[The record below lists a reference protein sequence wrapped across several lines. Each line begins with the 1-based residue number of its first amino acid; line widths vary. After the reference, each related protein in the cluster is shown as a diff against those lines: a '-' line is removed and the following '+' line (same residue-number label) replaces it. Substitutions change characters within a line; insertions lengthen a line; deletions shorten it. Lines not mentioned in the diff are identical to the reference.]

1 MKKKNVKKII
11 VSSLAFALSLSAFSL
26 PAEAKQMTSL
36 KKAKQT
42 AKKKVPGATVTKVET
57 DTENGKTVYEVSL
70 VKKNKKYSLK
80 YRSADSKLVE
90 YEWELPN
97 TSYSIQDKKNIKK
110 SIIKTKA
117 RKKVSGAKIKS
128 TRLTIDD
135 GLSEYKV
142 TMTKGN
148 RRYTLV
154 YNAKNGK
161 LLEFEWKL
169 TNTSSKT
176 NNIGESKAKQIALK
190 KVPGATVIKIE
201 YDKDDG
207 IAVYEVELRKGSY
220 EYDIKINAKTGAIL
234 EYEKD
239 IAD

>member
-1 MKKKNVKKII
+1 MKKHVMRKMI
-11 VSSLAFALSLSAFSL
+11 VTSLAFALSLSVLRL
-26 PAEAKQMTSL
+26 PAEAKQITSL

-42 AKKKVPGATVTKVET
+42 ARKKVPGATVTKVEM
-57 DTENGKTVYEVSL
+57 DTENGKTVYEVTL
-70 VKKNKKYSLK
+70 VKQKKEYQLK
-80 YRSADSKLVE
+80 YRSSDAKLIE
-90 YEWELPN
+90 YEWEIPN
-97 TSYSIQDKKNIKK
+97 TSYSIQDKKNMKK
-110 SIIKTKA
+110 SKIKAKA
-117 RKKVSGAKIKS
+117 RKKVQGGKITS

-142 TMTKGN
+142 SMTKGK
-148 RRYTLV
+148 RRYKLV

-161 LLEFEWKL
+161 LLEYEWKL
-169 TNTSSKT
+169 TKKSAKTSTIS
-176 NNIGESKAKQIALK
+176 EAKAKQIALK

-207 IAVYEVELRKGSY
+207 IAVYEIELLKGSY

-234 EYEKD
+234 EFEKD